1 MAEAVAPPPLATPVG
16 AAAAL
21 DPKAIEQEVQ
31 RQLAEKRQQMQKAI
45 PAAGATK
52 VAARPSAVPAVAAPT
67 EAPVATLEPTL
78 APPPPTEPPPEPT
91 EVAAA
96 PPPAAVEPEPAPAR
110 AAEPSPAPREAAP
123 EVEEVSR
130 GDLVGPGP
138 GVVEPVLLA
147 PPRVNYPP
155 LARQQRVSGRVV
167 VLVLV
172 NENGGVSQ
180 ARVQQGIGGRS
191 GIDGSVLE
199 AVRTSR
205 FRAATKNGIPVKM
218 WRTVVVDV
226 KP

>member
-1 MAEAVAPPPLATPVG
+1 
-16 AAAAL
+16 
-21 DPKAIEQEVQ
+21 
-31 RQLAEKRQQMQKAI
+31 
-45 PAAGATK
+45 
-52 VAARPSAVPAVAAPT
+52 
-67 EAPVATLEPTL
+67 
-78 APPPPTEPPPEPT
+78 
-91 EVAAA
+91 
-96 PPPAAVEPEPAPAR
+96 
-110 AAEPSPAPREAAP
+110 
-123 EVEEVSR
+123 
-130 GDLVGPGP
+130 
-138 GVVEPVLLA
+138 VEPVLLA
-147 PPRVNYPP
+147 PPRVTYPP

-167 VLVLV
+167 VLDLV

>member
-1 MAEAVAPPPLATPVG
+1 
-16 AAAAL
+16 
-21 DPKAIEQEVQ
+21 
-31 RQLAEKRQQMQKAI
+31 
-45 PAAGATK
+45 
-52 VAARPSAVPAVAAPT
+52 
-67 EAPVATLEPTL
+67 
-78 APPPPTEPPPEPT
+78 
-91 EVAAA
+91 
-96 PPPAAVEPEPAPAR
+96 
-110 AAEPSPAPREAAP
+110 
-123 EVEEVSR
+123 VEEVSR

-172 NENGGVSQ
+172 NENGVVSQ

-191 GIDGSVLE
+191 GIDGSVLD
-199 AVRTSR
+199 AVRSSR